1 VSEDGY
7 IPPPPVTRVRDA
19 VSRRGIV
26 PVGMHLAR
34 WGGEW
39 LAGLPRTFGGL
50 QPSTGWFSFQ
60 ERSYPYLFHR
70 YKHSWLT
77 ERTVEVPVVQ
87 ALVDDARA
95 RGGRILEV
103 GNVLSHYRPQ
113 THLVVD
119 KYERAP
125 GVVNRDALELADLG
139 TFDLI
144 VAISTLEHV
153 GHDELPREPGKALRA
168 ALALQAML
176 AHGGELVIT
185 LGVGYNAAF
194 DADLRDGSLPRSRVT
209 AMRRV
214 GHGRRWREVP
224 PDAVWSAPY
233 DFLLYAAGGV
243 VFVVAEAA
251 AD

>member
-1 VSEDGY
+1 MIEDGY
-7 IPPPPVTRVRDA
+7 IPPPPVARVRDA
-19 VSRRGIV
+19 VSRRGVV
-26 PVGMHLAR
+26 PVLTHLAR
-34 WGGEW
+34 WSGQW
-39 LAGLPRTFGGL
+39 LAGLPLTAGRFESSAGR
-50 QPSTGWFSFQ
+50 FSLAG
-60 ERSYPYLFHR
+60 RSYPYLFHR
-70 YKHSWLT
+70 HKHSWLT

-87 ALVDDARA
+87 TVVDDARA

-125 GVVNRDALELADLG
+125 GVVNRDALELTDLG
-139 TFDLI
+139 MFDLI

-176 AHGGELVIT
+176 APGGELVIT

-194 DADLRDGSLPRSRVT
+194 DAELRDGSLSRSRIT

-214 GHGRRWREVP
+214 GDGRRWREVP
-224 PDAVWSAPY
+224 ADEVWSAPY

-243 VFVVAEAA
+243 VFVLAEAA